1 MSINSTPTPDADQIL
16 DEELEYLYRRK
27 LAVDQA
33 ILSLE
38 RYQALQERKPP
49 AKQSGRAAEP
59 WVHELAS

>member
-1 MSINSTPTPDADQIL
+1 MSKNSTPTPEADQTL

-38 RYQALQERKPP
+38 RYQALQERKLP
-49 AKQSGRAAEP
+49 ARESGRASEP